1 MSLIFR
7 IRSLWRNLVH
17 RERVERDVESEL
29 HSYVD
34 LLSDEYRSNGR
45 SNGDAVREARVQ
57 LGGVQQVKE
66 GVLAAKAGAWLETL
80 WHDVRFGARLLWR
93 TPSFA
98 AAAIVSLALGIGA
111 NTAVFGLVNA
121 IRLRTLPVERAQ
133 ELAEIRLEGPR
144 CCRHTG
150 RNRQV
155 SLPLWQE
162 ISGHQ
167 QAFSEM
173 FAFADTRFN
182 LAPRGEV
189 RYVEGLF
196 VSGDFFRVLGVKPA
210 LGRTLTPL
218 DDRAGCTNSGAVI
231 SHALWQSEFGGR
243 DDVLGRT
250 LDMPASQHPIVGV
263 MPASFF
269 GVEVGRRFEVAM
281 PMCASGFGRPDHWW
295 LAVMGRLKP
304 GWTASQATAH
314 LATLGPSLLQAVVPP
329 SYGAD
334 QAKQFVTLRLN
345 VVPAANGI
353 SPLRTEY
360 EEPLWL
366 LLAIAGLV
374 LVTACAN
381 VASLSLVRTTAREN
395 ELALRLALGAS
406 KVRIVRQFL
415 VEGLLIAS
423 AGTVAGIVLARIA
436 HDAVVVLLSTPTDRV
451 VLETAPDWRILGFT
465 IVVIGAT
472 TMVFALAPAARIWR
486 DRSLTA
492 TEVRVTHAPRR
503 VVARE
508 VLVAIQ
514 VAMSVVLVSSAM
526 LFIMTSKNLL
536 ATEAGFNAPNL
547 LIANVFLSDSDYPA
561 DTRAAARRELTA
573 RFEAIPGV
581 VGVTH
586 AVAPPLGGSS
596 WDTVVRIASPDGE
609 RKGETNRN
617 EVGTTYFRVM
627 ETALVAGRDFST
639 TDTPSSPKVAIVNET
654 FVRRFFGKDQALGR
668 TFAEGEQ
675 KFEIVGIVRDSK
687 FYTMREEFRPIA
699 YTPASQASN
708 VTTTMRFVLRSGI
721 AMAQTRKDVR
731 RTLAEFSPGAG
742 LRFATLEDLAAASAQ
757 RERLMARL
765 AGFFGAIAL
774 VLAAVGVYGVVAYSA
789 ASRRREIGIRL
800 ALGARAADIVRTMI
814 GRIAVVAACGLVVG
828 LALTLSTRALAE
840 SFLYGVRLEDP
851 GVLALILGVIAA
863 AGVLAAIVPTRR
875 ALQTDPVQAL
885 RSE

>member
-17 RERVERDVESEL
+17 RERMERDVESEL
-29 HSYVD
+29 HAYVD
-34 LLSDEYRSNGR
+34 LLSDEYRSSGR
-45 SNGDAVREARVQ
+45 SSDDAAREARVK

-66 GVLAAKAGAWLETL
+66 GVLAAKAGRWIETL
-80 WHDVRFGARLLWR
+80 WHDVRFGVRLLWR

-111 NTAVFGLVNA
+111 NSAVFGLLNA
-121 IRLRTLPVERAQ
+121 IRLRTLPVERAR

-162 ISGHQ
+162 ISRHQ
-167 QAFSEM
+167 QAFSEL

-182 LAPRGEV
+182 LAPQGEV

-196 VSGDFFRVLGVKPA
+196 VSGDFFPVLGVKPV

-218 DDRAGCTNSGAVI
+218 DDRAGCTNPGAVI

-243 DDVLGRT
+243 DDVLTRT
-250 LDMPASQHPIVGV
+250 LKLPTSEHPIVGV

-281 PMCASGFGRPDHWW
+281 PMCQSGFGRPDHWW

-304 GWTASQATAH
+304 GWTTAQASAH
-314 LATLGPSLLQAVVPP
+314 LAALGPSLLQAVVPP
-329 SYGAD
+329 NYGAE
-334 QAKQFVTLRLN
+334 QARQFVTLRLT
-345 VVPAANGI
+345 VTPAANGI

-360 EEPLWL
+360 AEPLWL

-381 VASLSLVRTTAREN
+381 VASLSLVRTTAREA
-395 ELALRLALGAS
+395 ELSLRVALGAS
-406 KVRIVRQFL
+406 KSRIVRQFL
-415 VEGLLIAS
+415 VEGLLIAL
-423 AGTVAGIVLARIA
+423 AGTAAGVVLARIA
-436 HDAVVVLLSTPTDRV
+436 HDAIVVLLSTPTDRI
-451 VLETAPDWRILGFT
+451 VLETAPDWRVLGFT

-472 TMVFALAPAARIWR
+472 TLVFALAPAARVWR
-486 DRSLTA
+486 TSFTA
-492 TEVRVTHAPRR
+492 TEVRVTHGRKR

-526 LFIMTSKNLL
+526 LFILTSRNLL
-536 ATEAGFNAPNL
+536 ATEAGFNASNL
-547 LIANVFLSDSDYPA
+547 LVANVFLPDVDYPA
-561 DTRAAARRELTA
+561 GTRAAARRELTA

-581 VGVTH
+581 VAVTH
-586 AVAPPLGGSS
+586 AAIPPLGGSA
-596 WDTVVRIASPDGE
+596 WDTVVRIPSPAGE

-617 EVGTTYFRVM
+617 EVGTTYFSVM
-627 ETALVAGRDFST
+627 ETALVAGRDFSSADIAT
-639 TDTPSSPKVAIVNET
+639 SPKVAIVNET
-654 FVRRFFGKDQALGR
+654 FARRFFEDGRVLGR
-668 TFAEGEQ
+668 SIGEGDQ
-675 KFEIVGIVRDSK
+675 QFEIVGIARDSK
-687 FYTMREEFRPIA
+687 FYTMRENFRPIV
-699 YTPASQASN
+699 YTPASQTADA
-708 VTTTMRFVLRSGI
+708 TTTIRFVLRSGI
-721 AMAQTRKDVR
+721 AMAQTREAVR
-731 RTLAEFSPGAG
+731 RTLAEFSPRAG

-774 VLAAVGVYGVVAYSA
+774 VLAAVGVYGVVTYSA

-800 ALGARAADIVRTMI
+800 ALGARAADIARTVI
-814 GRIAVVAACGLVVG
+814 GRIGVVAATGLVVG
-828 LALTLSTRALAE
+828 LVLTLSTRALAE

-851 GVLALILGVIAA
+851 GVLALILGVIAG

>member
-17 RERVERDVESEL
+17 RERMERDVENEL
-29 HSYVD
+29 HAYVD
-34 LLSDEYRSNGR
+34 LLSDEYRSSGR
-45 SNGDAVREARVQ
+45 SSDDAAREARVK

-66 GVLAAKAGAWLETL
+66 GVLAAKTGAWLETL
-80 WHDVRFGARLLWR
+80 WHDVRFGVRLLWR

-111 NTAVFGLVNA
+111 NSAVFGLLNA

-162 ISGHQ
+162 ITRHQ
-167 QAFSEM
+167 QAFSEL

-182 LAPRGEV
+182 LAPKGEV

-196 VSGDFFRVLGVKPA
+196 VSGDFFPVLGVKPVR
-210 LGRTLTPL
+210 GRMLTSL
-218 DDRAGCTNSGAVI
+218 DDRAGCTSASAVI

-243 DDVLGRT
+243 DDVLTRT
-250 LDMPASQHPIVGV
+250 LKLPTSQHPIVGV

-269 GVEVGRRFEVAM
+269 GVEVGRRFEVAL

-304 GWTASQATAH
+304 GWTAAQATAH
-314 LATLGPSLLQAVVPP
+314 LATLGPSLLKAVVPP
-329 SYGAD
+329 SYGAE
-334 QAKQFVTLRLN
+334 QASQFVTLRFT
-345 VVPAANGI
+345 VTPAANGV

-360 EEPLWL
+360 AEPLWL

-381 VASLSLVRTTAREN
+381 VASLSLVRTTAREA
-395 ELALRLALGAS
+395 ELALRVALGAS
-406 KVRIVRQFL
+406 KGRIVRQFL
-415 VEGLLIAS
+415 VEGLLIA
-423 AGTVAGIVLARIA
+423 VAGAAAGVALARVA
-436 HDAVVVLLSTPTDRV
+436 HDAILVLLSTPTDRI
-451 VLETAPDWRILGFT
+451 VLDTAPDWRILAFA

-472 TMVFALAPAARIWR
+472 TLVFALAPAARVWR
-486 DRSLTA
+486 GSSLTA

-526 LFIMTSKNLL
+526 LFIMTSRNLL
-536 ATEAGFNAPNL
+536 TAEAGFNASNL
-547 LIANVFLSDSDYPA
+547 LVANVFLPDSDYPA
-561 DTRAAARRELTA
+561 GTRAAARRELTA

-586 AVAPPLGGSS
+586 AVAPPLGGSA

-609 RKGETNRN
+609 RKGESNRN

-627 ETALVAGRDFST
+627 ETALIAGRDFST
-639 TDTPSSPKVAIVNET
+639 SDTPTSPKVAIVNQT
-654 FVRRFFGKDQALGR
+654 FARRFFGRDQPLGR
-668 TFAEGEQ
+668 TFAEGDQ
-675 KFEIVGIVRDSK
+675 QFEIVGIVRDSK

-699 YTPASQASN
+699 YTPATQAADA
-708 VTTTMRFVLRSGI
+708 TTTMRFVLRSGI
-721 AMAQTRKDVR
+721 AMAQTRDAIGRV
-731 RTLAEFSPGAG
+731 LAEFSPGAAI
-742 LRFATLEDLAAASAQ
+742 RFATVEDLAAASAQ

-800 ALGARAADIVRTMI
+800 ALGARAADITRTVI
-814 GRIAVVAACGLVVG
+814 GRIAVVAASGLIAG
-828 LALTLSTRALAE
+828 LILTLSTRALAE

-851 GVLALILGVIAA
+851 GVLALILGVIAG

-875 ALQTDPVQAL
+875 ALRIDPVQAL